1 MKFEGLGRG
10 YTGVTILMVSWCL
23 EDLWGELLPKCL
35 ADFNEFGDAVLKLSA
50 DVHHMVFLCAI
61 CNSLQVF
68 PIGHALAGLG
78 WEG

>member
-35 ADFNEFGDAVLKLSA
+35 ADFNEFGNAVLKLSA
-50 DVHHMVFLCAI
+50 DVHHMVFCVPYVTVCRYFQLDTH
-61 CNSLQVF
+61 L
-68 PIGHALAGLG
+68 LA
-78 WEG
+78 